1 MVVVRLALMLPILLG
16 VSIVAF
22 VLMRALPGDFAQA
35 AAGTN
40 FVSPETLATIRH
52 NLGLDAPVWQQYLQW
67 IVAALRGD
75 LGISFVTRRSVAG
88 ELFPRLAVT
97 AELTAIAGVMA
108 LAMGG
113 ATGLASARLRGTTDW
128 VVRGWNS
135 LLLAVPNFVIAT
147 LIVLLFGLYF
157 PEIGI
162 FNYVPF
168 RVDPAANLTS
178 MLLPAISLAL
188 TVSVTISENTRAAV
202 LEVSSH
208 DYVMVAKAKGLH
220 ARTILGNYLLRN
232 ALTPVITVTGLQLA
246 ALLGGSILIESIFT
260 IPGMGQY
267 LFDSIGARDYPVIQ
281 AIVLVA
287 ATIVLLVNVLVD
299 IAYARVDARVSY
311 E

>member
-1 MVVVRLALMLPILLG
+1 MIRMVLVRLLLMLPILLG

-40 FVSPETLATIRH
+40 FVSPEALATIRH
-52 NLGLDAPVWQQYLQW
+52 NLGLDRPVWQQYLQW
-67 IVAALRGD
+67 IAAALRGD
-75 LGISFVTRRSVAG
+75 LGTSFVTKRPVTG
-88 ELFPRLAVT
+88 ELLPRLAVT
-97 AELTAIAGVMA
+97 AELTVIAGLMA

-113 ATGLASARLRGTTDW
+113 VTGLASARLHGATDW
-128 VVRGWNS
+128 VVRVLNS
-135 LLLAVPNFVIAT
+135 FLLAVPNFVIAT

-168 RVDPAANLTS
+168 HVDPKANLTS

-202 LEVSSH
+202 LEVSSQ
-208 DYVMVAKAKGLH
+208 DYVMVAKAKGLR

-267 LFDSIGARDYPVIQ
+267 LFDSITARDYPAIQ

-287 ATIVLLVNVLVD
+287 ATCWSISPMR
-299 IAYARVDARVSY
+299 A
-311 E
+311 